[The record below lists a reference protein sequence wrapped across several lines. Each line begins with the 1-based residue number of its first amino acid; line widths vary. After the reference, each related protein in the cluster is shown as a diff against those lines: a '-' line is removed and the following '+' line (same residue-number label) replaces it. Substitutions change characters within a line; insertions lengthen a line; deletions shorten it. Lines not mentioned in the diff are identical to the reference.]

1 MPASMFID
9 VLIVGIMVGAIY
21 ALVTIGYSMVYG
33 MLKLMNFAHGDVYIF
48 GTLLCYT
55 LLAKY
60 QLNPLW
66 AILLAVVSGGTLAAL
81 VEFFAY
87 RRLRASQ
94 HRMISMIT
102 ALGAAYVIQ
111 NNSERTWSSQVL
123 PFPSLIPVSQVDVFG
138 HQVSI
143 THILT
148 LIIAVFFIIAFNIFL
163 KRHKIGKAILCVS
176 QDIPT
181 SSLMGIPINRIITVV
196 YFLGGVLGVVGGI
209 LYSTTYNAISLGMG
223 FRGTI
228 VAFTAAVIGGIGSM
242 SGTLIGGMILGITEN
257 MVSVYISSSYR
268 DSITFLI
275 LIVILLFKPT
285 GIMGSVEQDKL

>member
-1 MPASMFID
+1 MFID

-21 ALVTIGYSMVYG
+21 TLVTIGYSMVYG

-55 LLAKY
+55 LLA
-60 QLNPLW
+60 QAHLPPLLG
-66 AILLAVVSGGTLAAL
+66 ILIAALAGGFLASL

-87 RRLRASQ
+87 RRLRAAQ

-111 NNSERTWSSQVL
+111 NASELRWGSQVL
-123 PFPSLIPVSQVDVFG
+123 PFPSLFPSQLVTVLG
-138 HQVSI
+138 HQISV
-143 THILT
+143 TPILT
-148 LIIAVFFIIAFNIFL
+148 LAIAVFFIVAFNLFL
-163 KRHKIGKAILCVS
+163 NHHKMGKAILCVS

-181 SSLMGIPINRIITVV
+181 SSLMGIPINRIISMV
-196 YFLGGVLGVVGGI
+196 YFLGGMMGVVGGI
-209 LYSTTYNAISLGMG
+209 LYSASYNAISLGMG

-242 SGTLIGGMILGITEN
+242 SGTLIGGMILGISEN
-257 MVSVYISSSYR
+257 IISVYVSSSYR
-268 DSITFLI
+268 DSIMFLI
-275 LIVILLFKPT
+275 LIIILLIKPT
-285 GIMGSVEQDKL
+285 GIMGKVEQEKL

>member
-1 MPASMFID
+1 MPASMFFD

-21 ALVTIGYSMVYG
+21 TLVTIGYSMVYG

-55 LLAKY
+55 LLTQY
-60 QLNPLW
+60 QFNP
-66 AILLAVVSGGTLAAL
+66 LLAVVLAAVSGGALASL

-87 RRLRASQ
+87 RRLRAAQ

-111 NNSERTWSSQVL
+111 NHSERFWSSQVL
-123 PFPSLIPVSQVDVFG
+123 PFPGLIPAHQVDVFG
-138 HQVSI
+138 HPVSV
-143 THILT
+143 THLVT
-148 LIIAVFFIIAFNIFL
+148 LAVAVFFIVAFNLFL
-163 KRHKIGKAILCVS
+163 RRHKMGKAILCVS

-209 LYSTTYNAISLGMG
+209 LYSTSYNAISLGMG

-257 MVSVYISSSYR
+257 LVSVYISSSYR

-275 LIVILLFKPT
+275 LIIILLFKPT
-285 GIMGSVEQDKL
+285 GVMGSVEQDKL

>member
-1 MPASMFID
+1 MPTSMFFD

-21 ALVTIGYSMVYG
+21 TLVTIGYSMVYG

-55 LLAKY
+55 LLTKY
-60 QLNPLW
+60 QLNPLL
-66 AILLAVVSGGTLAAL
+66 AILLAALSGGTLASL

-87 RRLRASQ
+87 RRLRAAQ

-123 PFPSLIPVSQVDVFG
+123 PFPSLFPAHQVYVFG
-138 HQVSI
+138 HEVSVAPLI
-143 THILT
+143 TLT
-148 LIIAVFFIIAFNIFL
+148 VAVLFIIVFNLFL
-163 KRHKIGKAILCVS
+163 KRNKIGKAILCVS
-176 QDIPT
+176 QDMPT
-181 SSLMGIPINRIITVV
+181 SSLMGIPINKIITVV
-196 YFLGGVLGVVGGI
+196 YFLGGVLGVIGGI
-209 LYSTTYNAISLGMG
+209 LYSTSYNAISLGMG

-228 VAFTAAVIGGIGSM
+228 IAFTAAVIGGIGSM

-257 MVSVYISSSYR
+257 LVSVYISSSYR

-275 LIVILLFKPT
+275 LIIILLFKPT
-285 GIMGSVEQDKL
+285 GVMGSVEQDKL

>member
-1 MPASMFID
+1 MATSMFID
-9 VLIVGIMVGAIY
+9 VLIVGVMVGAIY
-21 ALVTIGYSMVYG
+21 TLVTIGYSMVYG

-55 LLAKY
+55 LLVKY
-60 QLNPLW
+60 QLNPFL
-66 AILLAVVSGGTLAAL
+66 AILIAVLSGGALASL
-81 VEFFAY
+81 VEFLAY
-87 RRLRASQ
+87 RRLRAAQ

-123 PFPSLIPVSQVDVFG
+123 PFPSLFPTHQIKFLG
-138 HQVSI
+138 HEISV
-143 THILT
+143 THVVT
-148 LIIAVFFIIAFNIFL
+148 LLVAVFFIIAFNIFL

-181 SSLMGIPINRIITVV
+181 ASLMGIPINKIISVV
-196 YFLGGVLGVVGGI
+196 YFMGGVLGVIGGI
-209 LYSTTYNAISLGMG
+209 LYSTSYNAISLGMG

-257 MVSVYISSSYR
+257 LVSVYISSSYR
-268 DSITFLI
+268 DSITFMI
-275 LIVILLFKPT
+275 LIIILLFKPT
-285 GIMGSVEQDKL
+285 GIVGSVEKDKL

>member
-1 MPASMFID
+1 MATSMFID
-9 VLIVGIMVGAIY
+9 VLIVGVMVGAIY
-21 ALVTIGYSMVYG
+21 TLVTIGYSMVYG

-60 QLNPLW
+60 QLNPFL
-66 AILLAVVSGGTLAAL
+66 AILIAVLSGGALASL
-81 VEFFAY
+81 VEFLAY
-87 RRLRASQ
+87 RRLRAAQ

-123 PFPSLIPVSQVDVFG
+123 PFPSLFPTHQIEFLG
-138 HQVSI
+138 HEISV
-143 THILT
+143 THVVT
-148 LIIAVFFIIAFNIFL
+148 LLVAVFFIIAFNIFL

-181 SSLMGIPINRIITVV
+181 ASLMGIPINKIISVV
-196 YFLGGVLGVVGGI
+196 YFMGGVLGVIGGI
-209 LYSTTYNAISLGMG
+209 LYSTSYNAISLGMG

-257 MVSVYISSSYR
+257 LVSVYISSSYR
-268 DSITFLI
+268 DSITFMI
-275 LIVILLFKPT
+275 LIIILLFKPT
-285 GIMGSVEQDKL
+285 GIMGSVEKDKL

>member
-1 MPASMFID
+1 MATSMFID
-9 VLIVGIMVGAIY
+9 VLIVGVMVGAIY
-21 ALVTIGYSMVYG
+21 TLVTIGYSMVYG

-55 LLAKY
+55 LLVKY
-60 QLNPLW
+60 QLNPFL
-66 AILLAVVSGGTLAAL
+66 AILIAVLSGGALASL
-81 VEFFAY
+81 VEFLAY
-87 RRLRASQ
+87 RRLRAAQ

-123 PFPSLIPVSQVDVFG
+123 PFPSLFPTHQIDFLG
-138 HQVSI
+138 HEISV
-143 THILT
+143 THMVT
-148 LIIAVFFIIAFNIFL
+148 LLVAVFFIVVFNIFL

-181 SSLMGIPINRIITVV
+181 ASLMGIPINKIISVV
-196 YFLGGVLGVVGGI
+196 YFMGGVLGVIGGI
-209 LYSTTYNAISLGMG
+209 LYSTSYNAISLGMG

-257 MVSVYISSSYR
+257 LVSVYISSSYR
-268 DSITFLI
+268 DSITFMI
-275 LIVILLFKPT
+275 LIIILLFKPT
-285 GIMGSVEQDKL
+285 GIMGSVEKDKL

>member
-1 MPASMFID
+1 MFVE
-9 VLIVGIMVGAIY
+9 VLLVGVMVGAIY
-21 ALVTIGYSMVYG
+21 TLVTIGYSMVYG
-33 MLKLMNFAHGDVYIF
+33 ILKLMNFAHGDVYVF

-55 LLAKY
+55 LLSKY
-60 QLNPLW
+60 HLNPFL
-66 AILLAVVSGGTLAAL
+66 AISVAAAIGGLLASL

-87 RRLRASQ
+87 RRLRAAQ

-111 NNSERTWSSQVL
+111 NCSERQWGSQVL
-123 PFPSLIPVSQVDVFG
+123 PFPSFIPSQFVSLIGYQISTPHIITLGVAILFIVVF
-138 HQVSI
+138 H
-143 THILT
+143 L
-148 LIIAVFFIIAFNIFL
+148 FL
-163 KRHKIGKAILCVS
+163 KHHKVGKAILCVS

-181 SSLMGIPINRIITVV
+181 SSLMGIPINRVISIV
-196 YFLGGVLGVVGGI
+196 YFLGGMLGVVGGI
-209 LYSTTYNAISLGMG
+209 LYSASYNAVSLGMG

-257 MVSVYISSSYR
+257 IVSVYVSSSYR

-275 LIVILLFKPT
+275 LIAILLVKPT
-285 GIMGSVEQDKL
+285 GIMGKVEQEKT